1 MPSIPDFSDILLV
14 IILLVPGFGSFLI
27 ARKIGFVESKL
38 GDYENTIISLMLSL
52 VNYIPFALITGLTD
66 LTKIRDNIFVPSV
79 MLTLLAI
86 TPLTGITAG
95 VIIRF
100 ILKRGRKE
108 GTLWNRTLR
117 LMGDETYILVITES
131 GYEYKGY
138 VKYHSF
144 SSRDAANDDKELI
157 ILNPFRIIRN
167 SDGSVKENR
176 PMGKGILFVNSDIK
190 HLVFLEEE
198 PIKGKILP
206 TKSTPN
212 LKHSVRAIIK
222 PMPVTIS
229 LIVIATIAFVMFML
243 HASR

>member
-1 MPSIPDFSDILLV
+1 MKF
-14 IILLVPGFGSFLI
+14 
-27 ARKIGFVESKL
+27 EWKL

-79 MLTLLAI
+79 MLTLLVLI

-144 SSRDAANDDKELI
+144 SSRDEAE
-157 ILNPFRIIRN
+157 
-167 SDGSVKENR
+167 
-176 PMGKGILFVNSDIK
+176 
-190 HLVFLEEE
+190 
-198 PIKGKILP
+198 
-206 TKSTPN
+206 
-212 LKHSVRAIIK
+212 
-222 PMPVTIS
+222 
-229 LIVIATIAFVMFML
+229 
-243 HASR
+243 